1 MIPVNKPT
9 IVRKDLEYVL
19 NCLIT
24 ERLEEG
30 ELAREFE
37 KSIAHFI
44 GVKYSLAT
52 NSYTSALHLALLSLG
67 LRSGDEIICSAYSSV
82 PLLHACRYMNVKPVP
97 VDINM
102 DTYNMDPRD
111 VEKKVSNKIKAIVV
125 DHNFGIPADIDQF
138 LALNIPL
145 IEDCSYALGAEYRST
160 IQKETLKTGSFGV
173 VSVFSF
179 DTDTLIT
186 TGNGGMLLSN
196 TRDLISKAKENKYNP
211 FMEKSDQDIQYD
223 YRMADISAALG
234 LSQLKIFKKL
244 VSRRAEI
251 ADYYKERLRRSK
263 YRVYQENENSTNV
276 YSKYVLSLEGSLEK
290 TISFLRKNKID
301 SKRPVDNPLF
311 LHLGDDSSKYPNA
324 SHCYNKLIE
333 IPVYPSL
340 RKRDIEQ
347 IANTLLKVL

>member
-1 MIPVNKPT
+1 
-9 IVRKDLEYVL
+9 
-19 NCLIT
+19 
-24 ERLEEG
+24 
-30 ELAREFE
+30 
-37 KSIAHFI
+37 
-44 GVKYSLAT
+44 
-52 NSYTSALHLALLSLG
+52 
-67 LRSGDEIICSAYSSV
+67 
-82 PLLHACRYMNVKPVP
+82 MNVKPVP